1 MECPCACGIGLCIK
15 GENISCLIFYLCF
28 SKTLFIVIG
37 SLVKYLQGLS
47 TSYLLLIACWL
58 GQKSVSS
65 LKIISKQSED
75 HVNLHLKVKC
85 SKCLLRKIFS
95 MSRNGSAHFC
105 QVLTKD
111 KMVTY

>member
-1 MECPCACGIGLCIK
+1 MFFKDTVHSHRQFGQIPARFV
-15 GENISCLIFYLCF
+15 NF
-28 SKTLFIVIG
+28 LFAAD
-37 SLVKYLQGLS
+37 SLLAWPK
-47 TSYLLLIACWL
+47 
-58 GQKSVSS
+58 KFVSS